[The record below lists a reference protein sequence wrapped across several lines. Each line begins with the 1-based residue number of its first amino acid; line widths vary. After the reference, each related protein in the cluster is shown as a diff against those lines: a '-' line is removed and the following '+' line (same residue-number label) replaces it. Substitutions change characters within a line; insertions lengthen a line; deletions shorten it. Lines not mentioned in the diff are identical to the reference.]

1 MELYEWLII
10 VFSVSAAIVLA
21 IFLYHPLRRL
31 ITKKHTVRVYYKT
44 VYKVKSDKVAGVN
57 ASKLLGNARVS
68 EYLSETMHQTKVND
82 ILDINGVLD
91 NLSQLAIGKPRKK
104 VFKRISYKGKKPKVE
119 YDNVTTVTPED
130 QDQLKALELLGK
142 YYKIFTDKV
151 ETQTDITVNIDPGDY
166 DG

>member
-1 MELYEWLII
+1 MKELTPKQKKFCQEYLKD
-10 VFSVSAAIVLA
+10 FNAARA
-21 IFLYHPLRRL
+21 
-31 ITKKHTVRVYYKT
+31 YKT
-44 VYKVKSDKVAGVN
+44 VYKVKNDSTARTNGSRLLTN
-57 ASKLLGNARVS
+57 ANISQ
-68 EYLSETMHQTKVND
+68 YLSETMHQTKVND

-91 NLSQLAIGKPRKK
+91 NLSQLAIGKPREK

>member
-1 MELYEWLII
+1 MKVGGDNLKELT
-10 VFSVSAAIVLA
+10 
-21 IFLYHPLRRL
+21 PKQ
-31 ITKKHTVRVYYKT
+31 KKFCQEYLKDFNATRAYKA
-44 VYKVKSDKVAGVN
+44 VYKIKNDRSAQQSGSRLLSNVK
-57 ASKLLGNARVS
+57 VS
-68 EYLSETMHQTKVND
+68 EYLSKIMQQTKVND

-91 NLSQLAIGKPRKK
+91 NLSQLAIGKPREK

>member
-1 MELYEWLII
+1 MKELT
-10 VFSVSAAIVLA
+10 
-21 IFLYHPLRRL
+21 PKQ
-31 ITKKHTVRVYYKT
+31 KKFCQEYLKDFNATRAYKT
-44 VYKVKSDKVAGVN
+44 VYKVKNERSAQQSGSRLLSNVKV
-57 ASKLLGNARVS
+57 SK
-68 EYLSETMHQTKVND
+68 YLSEIMHQTKVSD

-91 NLSQLAIGKPRKK
+91 NLSQLAIGKPREK
-104 VFKRISYKGKKPKVE
+104 VFKRVSYKGKKPKIE

>member
-1 MELYEWLII
+1 MQ
-10 VFSVSAAIVLA
+10 
-21 IFLYHPLRRL
+21 
-31 ITKKHTVRVYYKT
+31 
-44 VYKVKSDKVAGVN
+44 
-57 ASKLLGNARVS
+57 
-68 EYLSETMHQTKVND
+68 QTKVND
-82 ILDINGVLD
+82 ILDINEVLD
-91 NLSQLAIGKPRKK
+91 NLSHIAAGKPSQKI
-104 VFKRISYKGKKPKVE
+104 FKRVSYKEKKPKVE

>member
-1 MELYEWLII
+1 MKKGGDYLKELT
-10 VFSVSAAIVLA
+10 
-21 IFLYHPLRRL
+21 PKQ
-31 ITKKHTVRVYYKT
+31 KKFCQEYLKDFNGTRAYKT
-44 VYKVKSDKVAGVN
+44 AYKVKSDKVAGVN

-68 EYLSETMHQTKVND
+68 EYLSETMHETKVND
-82 ILDINGVLD
+82 ILDINEVLD
-91 NLSQLAIGKPRKK
+91 NLSHIAAGKPSQKI
-104 VFKRISYKGKKPKVE
+104 FKRVSYKGKKPKVE

>member
-1 MELYEWLII
+1 MKELT
-10 VFSVSAAIVLA
+10 
-21 IFLYHPLRRL
+21 PKQ
-31 ITKKHTVRVYYKT
+31 KKFCQEYLKDFNASRAYKA
-44 VYKVKSDKVAGVN
+44 VYKVKSDN
-57 ASKLLGNARVS
+57 QARANGSRLIANDNVS

-82 ILDINGVLD
+82 ILDINDVLD
-91 NLSQLAIGKPRKK
+91 NLSHIAAGKPSQKI
-104 VFKRISYKGKKPKVE
+104 FKRVSYKGKKPKVE

>member
-1 MELYEWLII
+1 MKELT
-10 VFSVSAAIVLA
+10 
-21 IFLYHPLRRL
+21 PKQ
-31 ITKKHTVRVYYKT
+31 KKFCQEYLKDFNATRAYKT
-44 VYKVKSDKVAGVN
+44 VYKVKNERSAQQSGSRLLSNVKV
-57 ASKLLGNARVS
+57 SK
-68 EYLSETMHQTKVND
+68 YLSEIMHQTKVSD

-91 NLSQLAIGKPRKK
+91 NLSQLAIGKPREK
-104 VFKRISYKGKKPKVE
+104 VFKRVSYKSKKPKIE

>member
-1 MELYEWLII
+1 MNE
-10 VFSVSAAIVLA
+10 
-21 IFLYHPLRRL
+21 
-31 ITKKHTVRVYYKT
+31 TKAK
-44 VYKVKSDKVAGVN
+44 
-57 ASKLLGNARVS
+57 
-68 EYLSETMHQTKVND
+68 D
-82 ILDINGVLD
+82 ILDIDGVLD
-91 NLSQLAIGKPRKK
+91 NLSRLAMGEPREK
-104 VFKRISYKGKKPKVE
+104 VFKRIDYKGKKPKVV

>member
-1 MELYEWLII
+1 MKELT
-10 VFSVSAAIVLA
+10 
-21 IFLYHPLRRL
+21 PKQ
-31 ITKKHTVRVYYKT
+31 KKFCQEYLKDFNATRAYKT
-44 VYKVKSDKVAGVN
+44 VYKVKNERSAQQSGSRLLSNVKV
-57 ASKLLGNARVS
+57 SK
-68 EYLSETMHQTKVND
+68 YLSETMHQTKVSD

-91 NLSQLAIGKPRKK
+91 NLSQLAIGKPREK
-104 VFKRISYKGKKPKVE
+104 VFKRVSYKGKKPKIE

>member
-1 MELYEWLII
+1 MKELT
-10 VFSVSAAIVLA
+10 
-21 IFLYHPLRRL
+21 PKQ
-31 ITKKHTVRVYYKT
+31 KKFCQEYLKDFNGTRAYKT

-57 ASKLLGNARVS
+57 ASKLLGNTRVS

-82 ILDINGVLD
+82 ILDINEVLD
-91 NLSQLAIGKPRKK
+91 NLSHIAAGKPSQK
-104 VFKRISYKGKKPKVE
+104 VFKRVSYKGKKPKVE

>member
-1 MELYEWLII
+1 MKELT
-10 VFSVSAAIVLA
+10 
-21 IFLYHPLRRL
+21 PKQ
-31 ITKKHTVRVYYKT
+31 KKFCQEYLKDFNGTRAYKT

-57 ASKLLGNARVS
+57 ASKLLGNTRVS

-82 ILDINGVLD
+82 ILDINEVLD
-91 NLSQLAIGKPRKK
+91 NLSHIAAGKPSQKI
-104 VFKRISYKGKKPKVE
+104 FKRVSYKGKKPKVE

-151 ETQTDITVNIDPGDY
+151 ETQTDITVNIDPDDY